1 MLMLE
6 GDQNGCA
13 TVEAWVVSSP
23 LSTTERPATNQG
35 VDLAAQNAML
45 EKYEDQLS
53 GTEASWLT
61 LGHLLVDE
69 GHA

>member
-13 TVEAWVVSSP
+13 MVEAWVVSSA
-23 LSTTERPATNQG
+23 LSTTARPATNQG
-35 VDLAAQNAML
+35 VGLAAQDPML

-53 GTEASWLT
+53 GTEATWLA
-61 LGHLLVDE
+61 LGR
-69 GHA
+69 